1 LADRATSLVTGAVTA
16 LLSAYGVFWLIPAHT
31 GDARTANDIAPAMV
45 PSVAL
50 GTCLLLALL
59 LMVRAWRAP
68 RDAGAAHTTADTAGN
83 APVSGPALLADLAI
97 WAFASL
103 ATFVLLRHAGFLVTG
118 TLVIAAWMLF
128 CGERSPL
135 RIAALALGVPIL
147 LDRLSWYAL
156 SVPLP

>member
-1 LADRATSLVTGAVTA
+1 
-16 LLSAYGVFWLIPAHT
+16 
-31 GDARTANDIAPAMV
+31 
-45 PSVAL
+45 
-50 GTCLLLALL
+50 
-59 LMVRAWRAP
+59 
-68 RDAGAAHTTADTAGN
+68 
-83 APVSGPALLADLAI
+83 LADLAI
-97 WAFASL
+97 WALASL